1 MPDLFSQFGQPQ
13 QNNPYMWPPLQGSF
27 GFGKQGLMGAAGAG
41 ELPPQ
46 AQGQGVPGGDQG
58 GPAGFT
64 PPTPP
69 SLPPPDMSAL
79 GTTPLPPPSAAAL
92 PPAPGAAGAPPSPV
106 TGEAGLFGT
115 PANPTIAGQVQG
127 PMPGVPGGSISASA
141 ALNPANY
148 GQMIQNAKLA
158 GSWRY

>member
-1 MPDLFSQFGQPQ
+1 MPDLFSQFGRPQ
-13 QNNPYMWPPLQGSF
+13 ENNPYMWPPMQGSF

-46 AQGQGVPGGDQG
+46 AQGQGVPGG
-58 GPAGFT
+58 FT

-79 GTTPLPPPSAAAL
+79 GSTPMPPPSAASVP
-92 PPAPGAAGAPPSPV
+92 PPAGPPGAPPSPV
-106 TGEAGLFGT
+106 QGDVGLFGT
-115 PANPTIAGQVQG
+115 PANPTIAGQVEG

-148 GQMIQNAKLA
+148 GQMIQQAKLA
-158 GSWRY
+158 GNWRY